1 MGTFPPEEES
11 IEGSTEGY
19 TGNKWEW
26 LRGWGDGHCRAGMSF
41 VDREGEH
48 DTCEQG
54 KEDDCGWED
63 LSEVRSH
70 LRWGRRNGRG
80 PGWGCL

>member
-1 MGTFPPEEES
+1 
-11 IEGSTEGY
+11 
-19 TGNKWEW
+19 
-26 LRGWGDGHCRAGMSF
+26 MSF
-41 VDREGEH
+41 VNREGEH

-54 KEDDCGWED
+54 KEDDCGRED

-80 PGWGCL
+80 PG

>member
-1 MGTFPPEEES
+1 MGMAQEL
-11 IEGSTEGY
+11 G
-19 TGNKWEW
+19 
-26 LRGWGDGHCRAGMSF
+26 GWSLQGWDELL
-41 VDREGEH
+41 DREGEH

-54 KEDDCGWED
+54 KEDDCGRED